1 MRWRW
6 WKNRADAACIFHIL
20 LTYPGL
26 YRAGNYGIISV
37 SGHKACLPEEDRHAV
52 FGEGGGM
59 CFLTIPP
66 SWRSRD
72 TSASLRY
79 AQPSVSTG
87 PPRRG
92 RQEFRACGRGG
103 AGHPKGTCSAAWA
116 SPPTDGLSKVHA
128 SYERADVGIRSY
140 GRSIEGA
147 VVGRCGGQKETAKR
161 RFPLAFSFAA
171 FSCAFFIR

>member
-26 YRAGNYGIISV
+26 YRAGNYGILSV

-66 SWRSRD
+66 SRRSRD
-72 TSASLRY
+72 TSFALSVLAALGHLSQRERQGTLTRCIRRGYGGGILPRPRVTIPPSRRCRGIRGDAPQGYLFRFASLRGHR
-79 AQPSVSTG
+79 PL
-87 PPRRG
+87 RRG
-92 RQEFRACGRGG
+92 ARGACG
-103 AGHPKGTCSAAWA
+103 S
-116 SPPTDGLSKVHA
+116 
-128 SYERADVGIRSY
+128 
-140 GRSIEGA
+140 
-147 VVGRCGGQKETAKR
+147 CGQHRQST
-161 RFPLAFSFAA
+161 
-171 FSCAFFIR
+171 